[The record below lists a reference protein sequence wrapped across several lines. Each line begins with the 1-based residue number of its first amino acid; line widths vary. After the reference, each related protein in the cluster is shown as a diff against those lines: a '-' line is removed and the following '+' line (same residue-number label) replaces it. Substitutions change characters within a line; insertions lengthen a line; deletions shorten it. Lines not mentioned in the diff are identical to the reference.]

1 MTQFTFYMLTLGCR
15 VNQYETEFIRSQW
28 EKAGGVECG
37 DMDNAQYI
45 CINSCAVTSNAERES
60 RNAIY
65 RARRSNPEA
74 YIIMTGCAARLF
86 NSFRPRKNAFWAE
99 PDAIICNKND
109 LLAGPKGLA
118 ENSQDFFPPGILET
132 SRHSRPVVKAQ
143 DGCDRYCAYCIVPG
157 SRGKPKS
164 RHPQAILAEIS
175 SFLARGWG
183 EVVLSG
189 INLHLYGKDNEA
201 YGDFWDLLNFLET
214 ALAPSCAGNARIRL
228 SSIDPGL
235 LNGKGLEAIAQSRL
249 LCPHLHLSIQHG
261 SSGILKK
268 MNRGH
273 YSAAMILDKVGQISS
288 SHGIFGLGADFIA
301 GFPGETESDFGDLL
315 DLIKN
320 LPLSYAHIFPFSSRP
335 GTRAAKFPNQIP
347 RKVKNERAAIAR
359 KLLEE
364 KRAAFLESL
373 LKLKNVQIA
382 AEARE
387 AETGKG
393 LNEYYIPCYFQ
404 NFADIDYKLFR
415 ARPIKPHKDGLWV
428 EPCD

>member
-1 MTQFTFYMLTLGCR
+1 
-15 VNQYETEFIRSQW
+15 
-28 EKAGGVECG
+28 
-37 DMDNAQYI
+37 
-45 CINSCAVTSNAERES
+45 
-60 RNAIY
+60 
-65 RARRSNPEA
+65 
-74 YIIMTGCAARLF
+74 
-86 NSFRPRKNAFWAE
+86 
-99 PDAIICNKND
+99 
-109 LLAGPKGLA
+109 
-118 ENSQDFFPPGILET
+118 
-132 SRHSRPVVKAQ
+132 
-143 DGCDRYCAYCIVPG
+143 
-157 SRGKPKS
+157 
-164 RHPQAILAEIS
+164 
-175 SFLARGWG
+175 
-183 EVVLSG
+183 
-189 INLHLYGKDNEA
+189 
-201 YGDFWDLLNFLET
+201 
-214 ALAPSCAGNARIRL
+214 
-228 SSIDPGL
+228 
-235 LNGKGLEAIAQSRL
+235 
-249 LCPHLHLSIQHG
+249 
-261 SSGILKK
+261 
-268 MNRGH
+268 
-273 YSAAMILDKVGQISS
+273 MILDKVGQISS

-301 GFPGETESDFGDLL
+301 GFPGETESDFEDLL

>member
-1 MTQFTFYMLTLGCR
+1 MLTLGCR
-15 VNQYETEFIRSQW
+15 VNQYETEFIRNQW
-28 EKAGGVECG
+28 KKAGGVECG
-37 DMDNAQYI
+37 DPSKAQYI

-86 NSFRPRKNAFWAE
+86 NSFRPRKNAFWAQ

-109 LLAGPKGLA
+109 LLAGPRGLA

-132 SRHSRPVVKAQ
+132 SCHSRPVVKAQ
-143 DGCDRYCAYCIVPG
+143 DGCDHYCAYCIVPE

-164 RHPQAILAEIS
+164 RHPQAVLSEIS
-175 SFLARGWG
+175 SFLARGHG
-183 EVVLSG
+183 EIVLSG
-189 INLHLYGKDNEA
+189 INLHLYGKDNRA
-201 YGDFWDLLNFLET
+201 YGDFWDLLGFLET
-214 ALAPSCAGNARIRL
+214 SLAQADRARIRL
-228 SSIDPGL
+228 SSLDPAL
-235 LNGKGLEAIAQSRL
+235 LNEKGLETMAKSRM

-261 SSGILKK
+261 SSDILKK

-273 YSAAMILDKVGQISS
+273 YSAAMILDKIGKIASI
-288 SHGIFGLGADFIA
+288 HKIFGLGADFIT
-301 GFPGETESDFGDLL
+301 GFPGETEKDFGEML

-335 GTRAAKFPNQIP
+335 NTPAAKFQGQIP

-364 KRAAFLESL
+364 KRAVFLESQL
-373 LKLKNVQIA
+373 GLENMQIA
-382 AEARE
+382 AEAGE
-387 AETGKG
+387 ADVGKG
-393 LNEYYIPCYFQ
+393 INEYYIPCYFK
-404 NFADIDYKLFR
+404 NFADIDHKLFK
-415 ARPIKPHKDGLWV
+415 ARPIGPYRDGIWV
-428 EPCD
+428 EP